1 MTDPPS
7 RKTNKNSRF
16 RDQGA
21 RGRWSRQGA
30 AARRHIFL
38 LADEEAGRP

>member
-16 RDQGA
+16 RDQVQGA
-21 RGRWSRQGA
+21 MDSRQAGSR
-30 AARRHIFL
+30 RRHIFL
-38 LADEEAGRP
+38 LEDEEAGRP